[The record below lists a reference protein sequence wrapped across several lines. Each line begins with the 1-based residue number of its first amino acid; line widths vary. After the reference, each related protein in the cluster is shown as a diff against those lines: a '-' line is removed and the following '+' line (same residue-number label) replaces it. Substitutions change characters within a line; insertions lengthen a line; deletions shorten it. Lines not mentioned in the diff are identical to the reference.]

1 MSVQDQVPAVVRMET
16 IRTVLVITTQLKL
29 QVFQLDVKLTFLNG
43 ELQKK
48 VYVKYPCDWRER
60 IQGVQIEK
68 KLYVALSKYLE
79 HGIVKLTTWRG
90 MNFKEAQV
98 RFLFHKRSMWII
110 VEKV

>member
-48 VYVKYPCDWRER
+48 C
-60 IQGVQIEK
+60 
-68 KLYVALSKYLE
+68 
-79 HGIVKLTTWRG
+79 
-90 MNFKEAQV
+90 M
-98 RFLFHKRSMWII
+98 
-110 VEKV
+110 